1 MNLALG
7 IWLVVVGDI
16 ALPPIDTPNTPTN
29 QRSESGQSSPSTQG
43 GLIGPGAGIQA
54 PQTRPPPSMRDSQR
68 GSSRRRS
75 QLPAGLSQEPLM
87 PLAPTDPW
95 AASETFPWGPPTAG
109 PEIPTPGTG
118 GASTFGL
125 APPTRP
131 RMSRPAYRGRTT
143 PRVRA
148 PSDEAFQRAA
158 SHGQA
163 MGFEKPHQNYR
174 PGSAV
179 SPYMNL
185 FRRDEAV
192 GVDNYSS
199 IVRPQLDRQRASKQ
213 VNRQIRG
220 LQSNS
225 RRQGKALNSLG
236 RQTRAMQGRAAPQYY
251 QNYGGYYPGFGR

>member
-1 MNLALG
+1 
-7 IWLVVVGDI
+7 
-16 ALPPIDTPNTPTN
+16 
-29 QRSESGQSSPSTQG
+29 
-43 GLIGPGAGIQA
+43 
-54 PQTRPPPSMRDSQR
+54 
-68 GSSRRRS
+68 
-75 QLPAGLSQEPLM
+75 M

-118 GASTFGL
+118 GGSTFGL
-125 APPTRP
+125 APGTRP

-158 SHGQA
+158 SHA
-163 MGFEKPHQNYR
+163 PMVGFDKPHQGYQ
-174 PGSAV
+174 PGAAV

-185 FRRDEAV
+185 FRRDDSI
-192 GVDNYSS
+192 GIDNYNSF
-199 IVRPQLDRQRASKQ
+199 VRPRLERQKAAKQ

-236 RQTRAMQGRAAPQYY
+236 RQTRAMQGQAAPQYY
-251 QNYGGYYPGFGR
+251 QNYGGYYPGLGR